1 MKQLFFLCFTIFIG
15 NTTVSAQN
23 IKEIDSLSVEMCNT
37 LSKKSDLSGEKKIE
51 ATFQKHLVEYFQKIN
66 VSTQAEADSISTRIF
81 FRLQKNCTA
90 FTELLG
96 ALEENKSDWVKLTEK
111 PISKIAKKDF
121 TSFAKGGQFFYK
133 EYDGTTVSV
142 VVTKNSW
149 TETFADGTTS
159 KLTFVPK
166 DNNEF
171 ELIFIES
178 NNETRKN
185 FSVKGDKYKYGIYD
199 KNKDG
204 LQIWTTTEDNVYLG
218 FTLYNKL

>member
-1 MKQLFFLCFTIFIG
+1 MKKLFLLCLTIFIG
-15 NTTVSAQN
+15 NNPVAAQN
-23 IKEIDSLSVEMCNT
+23 IKQIDSLSVEMCNT
-37 LSKKSDLSGEKKIE
+37 LAKKNDLSGEKKIE
-51 ATFQKHLVEYFQKIN
+51 ATFEKHLTEYFQKIK
-66 VSTQAEADSISTRIF
+66 VSSQAEADTISTRIF

-90 FTELLG
+90 FVELLG
-96 ALEENKSDWVKLTEK
+96 VLEEDKSDWVKLNEK
-111 PISKIAKKDF
+111 PISKISKTDYK
-121 TSFAKGGQFFYK
+121 SFIKGGQFYYL
-133 EYDGTTVSV
+133 EYDGTKVSV

-171 ELIFIES
+171 ELVFIES

-185 FSVKGDKYKYGIYD
+185 FSVKGDKYIYGIYD
-199 KNKDG
+199 KHKDG
-204 LQIWTTTEDNVYLG
+204 LQIWTTTQDNVYLG